1 MENNNA
7 YRRKQMEEEIAQAQ
21 QQQKLLQARLEAA
34 RRIAE
39 MTNQLVKSMEN
50 FGTSQGESSEKKQ
63 FEDVLEEIPRDSKAK
78 EP

>member
-1 MENNNA
+1 
-7 YRRKQMEEEIAQAQ
+7 MEEEIAQAQ